1 MCYLQPMHH
10 SMPGANHHH
19 IHTQLF
25 SRIVCHIIIWWY
37 IGAILAAPHRGA
49 KGCHPPCRRWS
60 IDVLFSTQASQ
71 FSVNSFKPSQRPWD
85 VSGQLEFVCPRHPQ
99 RHKFRMLDKGPY
111 LYLISIL
118 GGCSLILPNSVNSFK
133 PSQPPWDVSG
143 QLEFVC
149 PRHPQ
154 RHKFRMLDKG
164 LTFILLAYWEGAV
177 LSSLY
182 IGRTS
187 PASPCRLNL
196 FLSPRKS
203 HTIGGPSTICWPVD
217 CYLICRCPIPPL
229 PPPRPRPIWLL
240 MSRCI
245 YSWGYCFMVRIWIKA
260 WSEALRSNGFRSI
273 GKSGRFHNW
282 YLIYFAV
289 YQEAFLPAREA
300 KFLPAREAKVRTQ
313 SNSNQHTR
321 RLFSIW
327 ERKFFFSQQL

>member
-37 IGAILAAPHRGA
+37 TWRWAILAAPHRGA

-60 IDVLFSTQASQ
+60 IDVLFSTHASQ

-85 VSGQLEFVCPRHPQ
+85 VFGQLGFVCPRHPQ

-133 PSQPPWDVSG
+133 PSQRPWDVFG
-143 QLEFVC
+143 QLGFVC

-164 LTFILLAYWEGAV
+164 PYLYLISILG
-177 LSSLY
+177 
-182 IGRTS
+182 G
-187 PASPCRLNL
+187 CRLIL
-196 FLSPRKS
+196 
-203 HTIGGPSTICWPVD
+203 
-217 CYLICRCPIPPL
+217 PIY
-229 PPPRPRPIWLL
+229 R
-240 MSRCI
+240 
-245 YSWGYCFMVRIWIKA
+245 
-260 WSEALRSNGFRSI
+260 
-273 GKSGRFHNW
+273 
-282 YLIYFAV
+282 
-289 YQEAFLPAREA
+289 
-300 KFLPAREAKVRTQ
+300 
-313 SNSNQHTR
+313 
-321 RLFSIW
+321 
-327 ERKFFFSQQL
+327 

>member
-60 IDVLFSTQASQ
+60 IDVLFSTHASQ
-71 FSVNSFKPSQRPWD
+71 FSVNSFKPSQR
-85 VSGQLEFVCPRHPQ
+85 
-99 RHKFRMLDKGPY
+99 
-111 LYLISIL
+111 
-118 GGCSLILPNSVNSFK
+118 
-133 PSQPPWDVSG
+133 PWDVSG

-203 HTIGGPSTICWPVD
+203 HTIGGPSTIHWPVD
-217 CYLICRCPIPPL
+217 CYPICRCPIPPPN
-229 PPPRPRPIWLL
+229 PPPSTAYMLDLTGAKGKELEGAPHRTRLWKRP
-240 MSRCI
+240 S
-245 YSWGYCFMVRIWIKA
+245 VKWISVDWDV
-260 WSEALRSNGFRSI
+260 WSVSQ
-273 GKSGRFHNW
+273 
-282 YLIYFAV
+282 LILDIFCNL
-289 YQEAFLPAREA
+289 YQEVFLQH
-300 KFLPAREAKVRTQ
+300 AREAKVHTQ
-313 SNSNQHTR
+313 SNSNQRHAAP
-321 RLFSIW
+321 LFELRKEVLFQSVVVKRCSS
-327 ERKFFFSQQL
+327 ERWTGRVNCPAR

>member
-60 IDVLFSTQASQ
+60 IDVLFSTHASQ
-71 FSVNSFKPSQRPWD
+71 FSVNSFKPSQR
-85 VSGQLEFVCPRHPQ
+85 
-99 RHKFRMLDKGPY
+99 
-111 LYLISIL
+111 
-118 GGCSLILPNSVNSFK
+118 
-133 PSQPPWDVSG
+133 PWDVSG

-203 HTIGGPSTICWPVD
+203 HTIGGPSTIHWPVD
-217 CYLICRCPIPPL
+217 CYPICRCPIPPPN
-229 PPPRPRPIWLL
+229 PPPRPRPICLISPGQREKS
-240 MSRCI
+240 SRER
-245 YSWGYCFMVRIWIKA
+245 RIA
-260 WSEALRSNGFRSI
+260 RDFENALRSNGYRSI
-273 GKSGRFHNW
+273 GTSDRFHNW
-282 YLIYFAV
+282 YLIYFAIYIRKCFFSMHV
-289 YQEAFLPAREA
+289 KQKYTRKATVI
-300 KFLPAREAKVRTQ
+300 KG
-313 SNSNQHTR
+313 TR
-321 RLFSIW
+321 RRFSSW
-327 ERKFFFSQQL
+327 EKKCCFSQ